1 MPILRI
7 SYFAVVIL
15 CVGISVYLTYFGFE
29 RTFRELTLAFTA
41 IIGLLLFAA
50 DFLIQRNRE
59 NGYPIL
65 PGILLFFIA
74 ATFSSLSNFN
84 YLYTN
89 FMTRDVTVSTMRE
102 QYAVFREDLQT
113 TRARLGETRAVTEGA
128 SLRSRVE
135 NELEQMWRQMTDP
148 SRPGCGERCED
159 HIQTLTAL
167 LGTPVTDLVR
177 PGPSATQQ
185 EMRVFFETFRG
196 LVLAAMGTR
205 ADNQRYQD
213 LTGLQRYIDERLRF
227 FGTAEDAI
235 DEGAGLE
242 RIAVLSEE
250 SREIERRANAL
261 LSAERA
267 VTHRPIDPTLGRLG
281 EIVFSLKNAFVEVPN
296 RGATI
301 MAAVLAVVVD
311 IIPVI
316 FALLVFRPGEMA
328 PTTKRRS
335 TDVFS

>member
-7 SYFAVVIL
+7 SYFAVVLL

-41 IIGLLLFAA
+41 IIGILLFAA

-59 NGYPIL
+59 NGYPLL
-65 PGILLFFIA
+65 PGIVLFVIA

-102 QYAVFREDLQT
+102 QYAIFREDLQG
-113 TRARLGETRAVTEGA
+113 TRVRLGETRTVAEGA
-128 SLRSRVE
+128 ALRSRVE

-148 SRPGCGERCED
+148 SRPGCGERCEG
-159 HIQTLTAL
+159 HIQTLVGL
-167 LGTPVTDLVR
+167 LGTPITDLAR
-177 PGPSATQQ
+177 PGPAATDQDL
-185 EMRVFFETFRG
+185 RAFHETFRG
-196 LVLAAMGTR
+196 LALAALGTR
-205 ADNQRYQD
+205 ADSQRFD
-213 LTGLQRYIDERLRF
+213 ELTGLQRHIDERLRF

-235 DEGAGLE
+235 DEGVGLE
-242 RIAVLSEE
+242 RLAILSEE

-261 LSAERA
+261 LPADRA

-281 EIVFSLKNAFVEVPN
+281 EIVYSLKNAFVEMPN
-296 RGATI
+296 RAVTI
-301 MAAVLAVVVD
+301 MAAVLAVIVD
-311 IIPVI
+311 AIPVV

-328 PTTKRRS
+328 PTSKRRD